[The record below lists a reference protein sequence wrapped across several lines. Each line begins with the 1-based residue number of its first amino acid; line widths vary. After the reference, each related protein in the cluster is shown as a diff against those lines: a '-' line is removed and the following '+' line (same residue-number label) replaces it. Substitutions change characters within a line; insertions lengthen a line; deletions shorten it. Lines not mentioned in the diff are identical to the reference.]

1 MEDSILYWISGWK
14 LWRIHQSKK
23 SKLLRPLRRKNTLK
37 EAKNTKKPAASK
49 KVKATE
55 KPKYVAEKPVVNE
68 NHATK
73 VMKAATEKNV
83 AFKIPAKKP
92 AKKPA
97 KQSAAGKESAEK
109 PGTRRH

>member
-1 MEDSILYWISGWK
+1 MENTPV
-14 LWRIHQSKK
+14 KK
-23 SKLLRPLRRKNTLK
+23 VKTSPPIKKENTLK
-37 EAKNTKKPAASK
+37 EAKNTKKPGASK

-55 KPKYVAEKPVVNE
+55 KPKYVAEKPAVNE
-68 NHATK
+68 NHANK